1 MLHTFTTTSFSWA
14 AGQQRQPY
22 HERILHQY
30 KDDVLGLSDQL
41 LLWQSK
47 VPIRQLMALP
57 NCTPPAVN
65 QFPRDLF
72 TQEQRKNGA
81 LVIHVLVAAYM
92 FLGLSVVCD
101 DYFIPSLESI
111 SEALHLQTDV
121 AGATF
126 MAAGSSAPELATS
139 IIGVFVAKNDIGLGT
154 VVGSAVYNI
163 LFVISLCALFAGAT
177 VHLNWWPLFRD
188 CSCYTLSIITL
199 LIIILDEIV
208 TWYEALVLVLL
219 YMFYIL
225 LMYFNPT
232 LEQWALSHCT
242 CLTSSSPPLACKI
255 SEEVNIYNKLPSKG
269 VSEEDVSKKPNEV
282 TEISPIAPPEP
293 KPKSALSMPST
304 CLKRVQWVIMFP
316 IIAILYITIP
326 DCRKTRFQR
335 CYLLTFI
342 MSVVWLSVFS
352 FLMVWMITV
361 TGYTLGIPDTVM
373 GLTFVAFGVS
383 VPDAITSLIVA
394 REGYGDMAI
403 SNAVG
408 SNVFDILLCMGF
420 PWLLSTLFY
429 QSDVPVYSEGLT
441 YSVVTLLSTVLFLIL
456 ATHFNGWKLSIRYGG
471 RQMCYNCQY
480 TITSTKQGIEC
491 ASEYNNTI
499 NSGKCP
505 YKCIIHSETN
515 KETEELR
522 SYFRGCGKGY
532 TKNGCSEVG
541 NIETCYYTCTDHFCN
556 GIDIR
561 PSKNNSL
568 DITIDKSLLFLIYFV
583 FVSNI

>member
-1 MLHTFTTTSFSWA
+1 MTVLRRNMFRYRRSRTVQGCALGVGFMLIFAWKLYWPNIYQSDVMLPTQNQEYFFDPLS
-14 AGQQRQPY
+14 
-22 HERILHQY
+22 

-47 VPIRQLMALP
+47 VPTRQLMALP

-282 TEISPIAPPEP
+282 TEISPSKGLSEDPPNNTCWTTNMPPVEVAPPEP

-361 TGYTLGIPDTVM
+361 AGYTLGIPDTVM

-456 ATHFNGWKLSIRYGG
+456 ATHFNGWKLSIRYGICLMIVYVFFTVLSVSYELNFFG
-471 RQMCYNCQY
+471 YMHPPTCNV
-480 TITSTKQGIEC
+480 
-491 ASEYNNTI
+491 EY
-499 NSGKCP
+499 
-505 YKCIIHSETN
+505 
-515 KETEELR
+515 
-522 SYFRGCGKGY
+522 
-532 TKNGCSEVG
+532 
-541 NIETCYYTCTDHFCN
+541 
-556 GIDIR
+556 
-561 PSKNNSL
+561 
-568 DITIDKSLLFLIYFV
+568 
-583 FVSNI
+583 